1 MGTHRLEPTPAS
13 VLHKESHPS
22 PPPEPAENLQ
32 ALCVWLPTF
41 ELRLELVRAPE
52 LDATSVALLSPGEGS
67 RRTLWQ
73 VSERASERGVRP
85 GQLVSQAVALC
96 SSLTLLEPDPT
107 HYDVAQEAMV
117 EALLELSPVVEPAGR
132 GRIFVGMDGLD
143 RLHGS
148 PFRQVERAL
157 EILWRVLP
165 PPLVAAIRIGRAP
178 GKFGAWAAAARAKPG
193 KPVVVQEEELP
204 SFLASC
210 PVSLLPGDPL
220 MIQRLER
227 LGVTTL
233 GQLASLPGAALV
245 SQFGTPGKWAAA
257 RASGEHLEPVRPL
270 HRPRPIQVSLDFSS
284 PVGRI
289 EGLYGALDHLLEK
302 ALARPDRRGRSV
314 RGVRLRGRLEG
325 GGSWSVEAILREPS
339 ARREALAFPLR
350 GKIALS
356 PPSRA
361 VEGLAVE
368 LFQFGPATTQPG
380 LFRREEEGK
389 RGREETELSQEVL
402 PPALREAVRE
412 LKLKLGRS
420 PLFRVVEVDPWSRI
434 PERRYV
440 FLSFDP

>member
-1 MGTHRLEPTPAS
+1 MGAYRPEPPSSA
-13 VLHKESHPS
+13 VLHQESPLSPS
-22 PPPEPAENLQ
+22 PETAGSLR

-52 LDATSVALLSPGEGS
+52 LDATSVALLSPGEGN

-73 VSERASERGVRP
+73 VSERAAERGVRP

-96 SSLTLLEPDPT
+96 PSLTLLEPDPT
-107 HYDVAQEAMV
+107 HYDAAHEAMV

-143 RLHGS
+143 RLYGP

-157 EILWRVLP
+157 EILWGVLP
-165 PPLVAAIRIGRAP
+165 PPLVAALRVGWAP
-178 GKFGAWAAAARAKPG
+178 GKFGAWAASAWAKPG
-193 KPVVVQEEELP
+193 KPVVIQERELP

-210 PVSLLPGDPL
+210 PVSLLPEDPL

-227 LGVTTL
+227 LGVATL
-233 GQLASLPGAALV
+233 GQLASLPSAALV
-245 SQFGTPGKWAAA
+245 SQFGAAGKRAAA
-257 RASGEHLEPVRPL
+257 WASGERLDPVRPL
-270 HRPRPIQVSLDFSS
+270 HRPQPIRVSLDFPS
-284 PVGRI
+284 PIGRT
-289 EGLYGALDHLLEK
+289 EALHGALDHLLEK
-302 ALARPDRRGRSV
+302 ALARPGRRGRSV

-325 GGSWSVEAILREPS
+325 GGSWAVEAILREPS

-356 PPSRA
+356 PPPRA
-361 VEGLAVE
+361 VEGLTVE
-368 LFQFGPATTQPG
+368 LFQFGPASTQAG
-380 LFRREEEGK
+380 FFRKEEEG
-389 RGREETELSQEVL
+389 RREREETELPQEVL
-402 PPALREAVRE
+402 PAALREAVRE
-412 LKLKLGRS
+412 LKLKLGHS

-434 PERRYV
+434 PERRYA